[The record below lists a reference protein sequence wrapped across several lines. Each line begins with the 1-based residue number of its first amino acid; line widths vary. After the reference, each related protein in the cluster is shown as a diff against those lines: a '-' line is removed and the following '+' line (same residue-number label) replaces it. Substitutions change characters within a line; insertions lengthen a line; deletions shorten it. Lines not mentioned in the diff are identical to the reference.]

1 MHNAVLHSLHI
12 SGIFGNIKKASL
24 FEISCFYFTLHIFL
38 LVWLLHVYYL
48 QSFNFV
54 VDFSYKFK
62 LTWIFKD
69 MLTKINT
76 LKQHNG
82 LKNPSRYLK
91 NIAVSQILLWGVLT
105 KIEVSNIFDLE
116 TINQKKKKRLHSFI
130 TRKKVFF
137 SFFAKEFEKIIF
149 SRNEIEDLNEK
160 FRILC
165 DSRQIYFI
173 SNSYK

>member
-1 MHNAVLHSLHI
+1 MHNAVPHSLHI

-91 NIAVSQILLWGVLT
+91 NIAVSQIVVM
-105 KIEVSNIFDLE
+105 KSFDRNWNFQY
-116 TINQKKKKRLHSFI
+116 IRPGSHKSIKKRLHSFI
-130 TRKKVFF
+130 TWKKVFF
-137 SFFAKEFEKIIF
+137 SFFAKEIEKIIF

-165 DSRQIYFI
+165 DSREISFI

>member
-1 MHNAVLHSLHI
+1 MHNAVPHSLHI

-48 QSFNFV
+48 QSFNFL

-91 NIAVSQILLWGVLT
+91 NIAVSQIVVMKSFDRNWNFQYIRPGSHKSIKKGSIPSLLERKYFFHFL
-105 KIEVSNIFDLE
+105 
-116 TINQKKKKRLHSFI
+116 QKKS
-130 TRKKVFF
+130 RK
-137 SFFAKEFEKIIF
+137 
-149 SRNEIEDLNEK
+149 
-160 FRILC
+160 
-165 DSRQIYFI
+165 
-173 SNSYK
+173 

>member
-1 MHNAVLHSLHI
+1 MHNAVPHSLHI

-48 QSFNFV
+48 QSFNFL

-91 NIAVSQILLWGVLT
+91 NIAVSQIVVMRSFDRNWNFQYIRPGSHKSIKKGSIPSLLERKYFFHFL
-105 KIEVSNIFDLE
+105 
-116 TINQKKKKRLHSFI
+116 QKKS
-130 TRKKVFF
+130 RK
-137 SFFAKEFEKIIF
+137 
-149 SRNEIEDLNEK
+149 
-160 FRILC
+160 
-165 DSRQIYFI
+165 
-173 SNSYK
+173 

>member
-1 MHNAVLHSLHI
+1 MHNAVPHSLHI

-48 QSFNFV
+48 QSFNFL
-54 VDFSYKFK
+54 VDFPYKFK

-91 NIAVSQILLWGVLT
+91 NIAVSQIVVMRSFDKNWNFQYIRPGNHKSLKKKAPFLHYL
-105 KIEVSNIFDLE
+105 KESNFFIFCKRNRENNIF
-116 TINQKKKKRLHSFI
+116 KKWNWG
-130 TRKKVFF
+130 
-137 SFFAKEFEKIIF
+137 FEWKI
-149 SRNEIEDLNEK
+149 
-160 FRILC
+160 
-165 DSRQIYFI
+165 
-173 SNSYK
+173 